1 MITAYFTVITIAF
14 FASIVVS
21 AAVAIASPSMG

>member
-14 FASIVVS
+14 FASIVAS
-21 AAVAIASPSMG
+21 AAVAVAAPSLG